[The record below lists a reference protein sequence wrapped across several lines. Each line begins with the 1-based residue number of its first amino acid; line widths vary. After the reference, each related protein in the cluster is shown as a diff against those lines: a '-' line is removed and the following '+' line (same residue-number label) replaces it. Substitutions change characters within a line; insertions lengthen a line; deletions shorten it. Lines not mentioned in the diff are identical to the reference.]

1 MRRSRLAIRKLT
13 TGDERRSQSAFGTH
27 KPNAVQRLLI
37 ALGRRSPFNRGLF
50 RRRVSQLI
58 MAAGG
63 NRPLDITFRDCSYR
77 LFGGRNLI
85 ETGILLSPNY
95 NAADIDFLIEGAAP
109 GASFVDIGS
118 HMGLYT
124 LSMAR
129 KASPGGLAIAVDA
142 NPMMTERLAF
152 NATASGLDNVCIF
165 ACGLGD
171 REGRAALQIRKD
183 DLAIVS
189 IVDDPQ
195 GEIPVRTLAS
205 VVAEAGVDRIA
216 GLKIDVEG
224 YEDKVLVPFL
234 ETASDALLPRRIVIE
249 TMADGT
255 DYPGCMALFARRG
268 YRLRGRTRNNSLY
281 VRDSEA

>member
-1 MRRSRLAIRKLT
+1 MAVRKLDSR
-13 TGDERRSQSAFGTH
+13 GQGPDQPAFGAYR
-27 KPNAVQRLLI
+27 PNALQRLLI
-37 ALGRRSPFNRGLF
+37 SLGRRSPLNRGLF
-50 RRRVSQLI
+50 RRRMTQLI

-63 NRPLDITFRDCSYR
+63 NRPLDINFRDCAYR

-85 ETGILLSPNY
+85 ETGILLSPSY
-95 NAADIDFLIEGAAP
+95 NAADIDFLLEDAGA
-109 GASFVDIGS
+109 GAFVDIGS

-124 LSMAR
+124 LPMAR
-129 KASPGGLAIAVDA
+129 RAAPVAPAIAVDA
-142 NPMMTERLAF
+142 NPMMTHRLAF
-152 NATASGLDNVCIF
+152 NARASGLDNVRIF
-165 ACGLGD
+165 ACGLGE

-205 VVAEAGVDRIA
+205 VVAEAGVTRIA

-234 ETASDALLPRRIVIE
+234 ETASDQLLPKRIVIE

-255 DYPGCMALFARRG
+255 DYPGCTAQFARRG
-268 YRLRGRTRNNSLY
+268 YRLKGRTRNNSLY
-281 VRDSEA
+281 IRDGKA

>member
-1 MRRSRLAIRKLT
+1 MAKI
-13 TGDERRSQSAFGTH
+13 
-27 KPNAVQRLLI
+27 
-37 ALGRRSPFNRGLF
+37 
-50 RRRVSQLI
+50 I

-63 NRPLDITFRDCSYR
+63 NRPLDVRFRDCCYR

-95 NAADIDFLIEGAAP
+95 NAADIDFLIEDAASGGA
-109 GASFVDIGS
+109 FVDIGS

-124 LSMAR
+124 LPMAR
-129 KASPGGLAIAVDA
+129 CTAPGGLAIAVDA

-152 NATASGLDNVCIF
+152 NATASGLDNVRVF

-205 VVAEAGVDRIA
+205 IVAEAGVDRIA

-224 YEDKVLVPFL
+224 YEDKVLAPFL
-234 ETASDALLPRRIVIE
+234 ETAPLALLPRRIVIE

-255 DYPGCMALFARRG
+255 DYPSCAAQFVRHG
-268 YRLRGRTRNNSLY
+268 YRLKGRTRNNSLY
-281 VRDSEA
+281 IRDCEA